1 MLLLIWYNTK
11 VVVVCIVLTSA
22 SSTQGL
28 FLKSVQTKSCRSSLR
43 SPASSRAQLSPAH
56 CTLALNLS
64 LTKAVLGRFRSRPQG
79 RSGSRG
85 WKAGRNPHW
94 GWMVEAASSKGIFL
108 FNLKIS
114 GIILCRGRVWL
125 KIWNQSGLLAKSSL
139 QWTWLLE
146 KSENSGAG
154 GRWAA

>member
-1 MLLLIWYNTK
+1 
-11 VVVVCIVLTSA
+11 
-22 SSTQGL
+22 
-28 FLKSVQTKSCRSSLR
+28 
-43 SPASSRAQLSPAH
+43 
-56 CTLALNLS
+56 
-64 LTKAVLGRFRSRPQG
+64 
-79 RSGSRG
+79 
-85 WKAGRNPHW
+85 
-94 GWMVEAASSKGIFL
+94 MVETASSKGIFL

-154 GRWAA
+154 GRWAAEPCSGARAAVWRCERTAASEVALPAGGSRIRWRRPRALRHQPGRPQAAA

>member
-1 MLLLIWYNTK
+1 MCSTLLD
-11 VVVVCIVLTSA
+11 A
-22 SSTQGL
+22 
-28 FLKSVQTKSCRSSLR
+28 R
-43 SPASSRAQLSPAH
+43 
-56 CTLALNLS
+56 
-64 LTKAVLGRFRSRPQG
+64 
-79 RSGSRG
+79 
-85 WKAGRNPHW
+85 
-94 GWMVEAASSKGIFL
+94 MVEAASSKGIFL

-154 GRWAA
+154 GRWAAEPFCGAWVAQ